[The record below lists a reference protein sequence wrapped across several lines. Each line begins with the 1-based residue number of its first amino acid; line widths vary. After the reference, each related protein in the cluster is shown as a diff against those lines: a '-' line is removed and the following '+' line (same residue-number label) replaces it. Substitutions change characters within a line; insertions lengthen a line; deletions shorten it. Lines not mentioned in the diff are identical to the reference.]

1 MQRLCPECEKRYDAD
16 VLECPEDGEYT
27 IEVPDDLAT
36 LLVGTTLDGRW
47 HIEETLGEGGMG
59 MVYQAWDPQR
69 REDVAIKVLKADYL
83 RDENI
88 RRRFMHEARI
98 IANLE
103 HPNAVR
109 MHNFGQMPDGNF
121 YMVMEHLKGES
132 LAERLAYKFLT
143 YGEIFNLIPPICDVL
158 AEAHEKG
165 VVHRDLKPENI
176 FIVTDE
182 QGRENSNLIDFGVSK
197 NLARQTLTQT
207 GTLWGTPAYMSPEQ
221 ARGDTVG
228 AGADIYAMA
237 IILFELICGHLPFT
251 AETQMGY
258 AVKHMHSEP
267 RSMLSIPGMYSPPEE
282 LDALILQGLAKQPEE
297 RPASMEV
304 FANRLRQ
311 IIEEHFDDAAAVGIP
326 AQEIDPQGLQEWVA
340 QDAISGPYDAA
351 PVAATL
357 EPTNEISPF
366 RTKQNNAY
374 DTVAVGDIPQPED
387 VPPVVERPALGRTVA
402 AGIGILLLLSAVVGV
417 AINASQPGAANA
429 DERVA
434 ANQRSKS
441 SDAGASTGG
450 AAEQPLDVNVNSLA
464 GSDAGGFLAKFATER
479 RIGDIRPDEVR
490 ASHMMFAGL
499 RARGQE
505 DRAARCGVFAEEACC
520 APHRGVHAVDLL
532 ARSLSG
538 DERAAQGLALEHLEV
553 AIPLEHGPCRRDV
566 ERSRGGQA
574 RLHRREESR
583 GALVGERPGFWITV
597 EVPGVRG
604 FGEGANKVP
613 LVGAAAKDRFGLSP
627 VCGVVANVFLKVIER
642 LQVFGDLIPCKA
654 PYDKEDV
661 IDPLQGYD

>member
-1 MQRLCPECEKRYDAD
+1 MFYDRGAPRQGFGVIVSIPGTDLLSESPKINLPPPPGTRPEREKTCWQCGESFVTSLDVCPNDGARLVDIALDENHDP
-16 VLECPEDGEYT
+16 L
-27 IEVPDDLAT
+27 I
-36 LLVGTTLDGRW
+36 GTTIDARYRVKSR
-47 HIEETLGEGGMG
+47 LGEGGMG

-182 QGRENSNLIDFGVSK
+182 QGREHSKLIDFGVSK

-221 ARGDTVG
+221 ARGDAVG

-297 RPASMEV
+297 RPASMEI

-311 IIEEHFDDAAAVGIP
+311 IIEESFDDAAAVGIP

-434 ANQRSKS
+434 ASQRSKS
-441 SDAGASTGG
+441 SDAGASTG
-450 AAEQPLDVNVNSLA
+450 EVSERPSDVSVNSLA
-464 GSDAGGFLAKFATER
+464 GSDAGGDAV
-479 RIGDIRPDEVR
+479 GQG
-490 ASHMMFAGL
+490 AS
-499 RARGQE
+499 
-505 DRAARCGVFAEEACC
+505 RAAAMVIN
-520 APHRGVHAVDLL
+520 
-532 ARSLSG
+532 ARVMTQVLSG
-538 DERAAQGLALEHLEV
+538 KSETEAKASV
-553 AIPLEHGPCRRDV
+553 
-566 ERSRGGQA
+566 RSRPRKSWRSRNSGRRNA
-574 RLHRREESR
+574 ASEAEKREEEKS
-583 GALVGERPGFWITV
+583 
-597 EVPGVRG
+597 
-604 FGEGANKVP
+604 
-613 LVGAAAKDRFGLSP
+613 
-627 VCGVVANVFLKVIER
+627 
-642 LQVFGDLIPCKA
+642 
-654 PYDKEDV
+654 DKLEDA
-661 IDPLQGYD
+661 IKGTF

>member
-1 MQRLCPECEKRYDAD
+1 MFYDRRAPRQGFGVIVAIPGTDLLSESPKINLPPPPGTRPEREKTCWQCGESFVTALDVCPNDGARLVDIA
-16 VLECPEDGEYT
+16 L
-27 IEVPDDLAT
+27 DDNHDPLI
-36 LLVGTTLDGRW
+36 GTTIDARYRVKDR
-47 HIEETLGEGGMG
+47 LGEGGMG

-121 YMVMEHLKGES
+121 YMVMELLKGES

-176 FIVTDE
+176 FIVTDDEGQE
-182 QGRENSNLIDFGVSK
+182 QAKLIDFGVSK

-221 ARGDTVG
+221 ARGDAVG

-282 LDALILQGLAKQPEE
+282 LDALILQGLAKQPED

-304 FANRLRQ
+304 FANHLRQ
-311 IIEEHFDDAAAVGIP
+311 IIAAYFDEAASLGIP
-326 AQEIDPQGLQEWVA
+326 AQEIDPEGLQAWVA
-340 QDAISGPYDAA
+340 QDAISGPYDATSPGA
-351 PVAATL
+351 KPL

-366 RTKQNNAY
+366 RTKNNGY
-374 DTVAVGDIPQPED
+374 DTVAVGEVSEPEVD
-387 VPPVVERPALGRTVA
+387 LSVEKPALGRTIAV
-402 AGIGILLLLSAVVGV
+402 GVGVLLLFSVVVGI
-417 AINASQPGAANA
+417 AINASQPSSAKA
-429 DERVA
+429 DERV
-434 ANQRSKS
+434 S
-441 SDAGASTGG
+441 SAGQEVSDDTRDSPDDRASSPPS
-450 AAEQPLDVNVNSLA
+450 ENVVNSLA
-464 GSDAGGFLAKFATER
+464 GSDAGGEAA
-479 RIGDIRPDEVR
+479 GQG
-490 ASHMMFAGL
+490 AS
-499 RARGQE
+499 
-505 DRAARCGVFAEEACC
+505 RAAAMVI
-520 APHRGVHAVDLL
+520 H
-532 ARSLSG
+532 ARSLTQLLSG
-538 DERAAQGLALEHLEV
+538 APEV
-553 AIPLEHGPCRRDV
+553 EARTTSKGKSRRSGQKL
-566 ERSRGGQA
+566 RSRNSGK
-574 RLHRREESR
+574 RKSSSS
-583 GALVGERPGFWITV
+583 
-597 EVPGVRG
+597 
-604 FGEGANKVP
+604 
-613 LVGAAAKDRFGLSP
+613 AAKKEEEKSDKLED
-627 VCGVVANVFLKVIER
+627 ALKGT
-642 LQVFGDLIPCKA
+642 F
-654 PYDKEDV
+654 
-661 IDPLQGYD
+661 